1 MTGFRI
7 LLESAGGSEQ
17 PVGGLASA
25 SRGHTRPWP
34 WPAAAVAEAE
44 LGRLAMAVWAVY
56 APREARNIE

>member
-34 WPAAAVAEAE
+34 WPAAAVAEA
-44 LGRLAMAVWAVY
+44 
-56 APREARNIE
+56 